1 MYVHMFMIYYPLS
14 IVKIELHVHCL
25 TCILSILIRFN
36 LAGGTGISA
45 LEQKG
50 RSRHKDCG
58 QQHPCWK
65 PSNC

>member
-45 LEQKG
+45 LE
-50 RSRHKDCG
+50 
-58 QQHPCWK
+58 
-65 PSNC
+65 